1 MDFNEC
7 ELSPELS
14 SLAESSVEF
23 VAEVPGLDCEEE
35 SLTIILTNSRQ
46 SRRRSSPSISR
57 LRAEILCP
65 LHCVSDKQVTHS
77 PNQLT
82 LADQVQAPKVAR
94 QIKQKV
100 LLAKGNIPT
109 PHTAYGRSL
118 RC

>member
-46 SRRRSSPSISR
+46 S
-57 LRAEILCP
+57 
-65 LHCVSDKQVTHS
+65 
-77 PNQLT
+77 
-82 LADQVQAPKVAR
+82 
-94 QIKQKV
+94 
-100 LLAKGNIPT
+100 
-109 PHTAYGRSL
+109 
-118 RC
+118 